1 MLIICFKRQKT
12 KVVPLLWLL
21 SGALQCTSRSSK
33 VLHGADLQQ
42 FFFLTTVDE
51 PVWFVTKTCRAIC

>member
-12 KVVPLLWLL
+12 KVVPL

-51 PVWFVTKTCRAIC
+51 PVWFVTKTCRATC